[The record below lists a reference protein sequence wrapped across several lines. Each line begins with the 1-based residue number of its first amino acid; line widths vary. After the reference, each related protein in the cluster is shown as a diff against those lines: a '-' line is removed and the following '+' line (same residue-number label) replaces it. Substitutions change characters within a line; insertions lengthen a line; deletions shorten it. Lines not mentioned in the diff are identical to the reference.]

1 MMRMWRLPKTRLGPA
16 LRQSESTPEGRG
28 ESRLSARFPLLA
40 TAFLVFAAALMQ
52 GGTCTHSDSPP
63 PEGPVPPT
71 ISITLN
77 AVPDPMNDL
86 LVVPPTGFVINVSY
100 QPNDHPIKLASLL
113 IVDEHWSGTRTN
125 ISSVSSFSIEV
136 DRAVWVVPS
145 DFTRFPPG
153 THTLAVFISD
163 VHDNFSYNTIDFAV
177 REFPGSPPIDTGQ
190 KIWFDFDH
198 DPARDFSADLEAF
211 GLGSPSAPSLSAKI
225 ESEVIAA
232 LLDRVAL
239 AYHEQ
244 DPNGLGQP
252 DPVAVDFFSTD
263 PGAGEVTR
271 VCVGGEDPSGGSTI
285 GNILIDPNNARRSS
299 VECGSLPPTGVFPG
313 ELLVLQSDP
322 TFQET
327 FDPLR
332 PSRGGTPVGEH
343 PLDPIVLDD
352 LFDPESASAEERER
366 YDQIYGA
373 VDRFG
378 AVLGSIMAHEV
389 GHALG
394 LVPAG
399 APGMGLY
406 GGSSGARFAHA
417 VTPEGGD
424 PPENYLMKAGNTF
437 TFSKLGGLNGH
448 PLPTFRPLSFAYLR
462 DRVLAYVPITEL
474 LPPPEID
481 SVDPAVIDQSAV
493 QITIIGSGFAGTP
506 AVRLLS
512 ESFVYHVVGETL
524 VSDQVITGWVIR
536 SQILPGAYD
545 LEITNSDGQTAVL
558 ADAVVVP

>member
-1 MMRMWRLPKTRLGPA
+1 MLG
-16 LRQSESTPEGRG
+16 GK
-28 ESRLSARFPLLA
+28 
-40 TAFLVFAAALMQ
+40 
-52 GGTCTHSDSPP
+52 CTHSDFPP
-63 PEGPVPPT
+63 PEGPIPPT

-77 AVPDPMNDL
+77 AVPDHMNDL

-100 QPNDHPIKLASLL
+100 QPNDHPIDLASLV
-113 IVDEHWSGTRTN
+113 IADEHWSGAYTN
-125 ISSVSSFSIEV
+125 ISSRSSFAIEA

-145 DFTRFPPG
+145 DFPDFPPG
-153 THTLAVFISD
+153 THTLVAIIGD
-163 VHDNFSYNTIDFAV
+163 VQDNFSYNTIDFAV
-177 REFPGSPPIDTGQ
+177 REFPGSPPIGTGQ
-190 KIWFDFDH
+190 KIWLDFDH

-211 GLGSPSAPSLSAKI
+211 GLASPSAPSLSAKV

-232 LLDRVAL
+232 LMDRVAI

-244 DPNGLGQP
+244 DPNGLQQP

-263 PGAGEVTR
+263 PGAGDVTQ

-285 GNILIDPNNARRSS
+285 GQILIDPNNARRSS
-299 VECGSLPPTGVFPG
+299 VECGSLPPTGIFPR

-327 FDPLR
+327 FDSLR
-332 PSRGGTPVGEH
+332 SSRGGTPVGEH

-373 VDRFG
+373 VVRFG
-378 AVLGSIMAHEV
+378 AVLGSIIAHEV

-394 LVPAG
+394 LVPPG

-406 GGSSGARFAHA
+406 GGSSGLRFAHA
-417 VTPEGGD
+417 VTPEGND

-462 DRVLAYVPITEL
+462 DRALAYVPITEL
-474 LPPPEID
+474 MPPPAIE
-481 SVDPAVIDQSAV
+481 SVEPAVINESV
-493 QITIIGSGFAGTP
+493 TQISIIGNGFAGTP

-512 ESFVYHVVGETL
+512 ESFVYPVVGEAL
-524 VSDQVITGWVIR
+524 VSDQVVTGWVIR
-536 SQILPGAYD
+536 SQIPPGTYD
-545 LEITNSDGQTAVL
+545 LELTNSDGQTASF
-558 ADAVVVP
+558 ANAVVVL